1 MKHHFTTILRLAQVA
16 GLSAAAALFV
26 PTAAW
31 GQANAVTDESTESAD
46 PRPQREEEAD
56 PGDATSETADA
67 ESRRN
72 GRRQP
77 EASSRQPGEE
87 RNTVPADRR
96 GNLREDDAR
105 SDYGDERDSA
115 LDRELDRDTRVM
127 DRDRGFQDRRRF
139 EDRRTLDDRRGFD
152 EAREIDD
159 ASRSVSRRRGLDRRD
174 RAMDSRQSAR
184 ENFRVEDLRGPDLGL
199 WFDRRTRDGLVISNV
214 ASSGAIAQF
223 GFREGDRL
231 ISVNGQR
238 VASERDFLNYLFSD
252 DVIYDRVPVVVLRD
266 NRRRLIYVRPDVFV
280 SQTAVVDPLDRFG
293 IVLDDRNTDRIV
305 VWRVLPRSPAYYA
318 GIRAGDVLTA
328 LDGYRID
335 DAGDLVRLIQSAG
348 AQNVAVEVS
357 RNQQPRELYV
367 DLAIAETATQPRT
380 SLRATVQEPIDR
392 EGVFDDIRS
401 VDPSVD
407 RRLRPRP
414 DVPPGTRI
422 PGGEVG
428 RERGPIAPTGAE
440 GGTPTTP
447 MRLGFPR

>member
-1 MKHHFTTILRLAQVA
+1 MNYHFTTFLRLAQIA
-16 GLSAAAALFV
+16 GLSAAAALFA
-26 PTAAW
+26 PTATW
-31 GQANAVTDESTESAD
+31 GQANAVPDESTESAEAE
-46 PRPQREEEAD
+46 PRREEAAD
-56 PGDATSETADA
+56 AGDATSDAADA
-67 ESRRN
+67 ESRSDE
-72 GRRQP
+72 RRQP
-77 EASSRQPGEE
+77 ETRSRRQPGEE
-87 RNTVPADRR
+87 RNTPAEQGRIQ
-96 GNLREDDAR
+96 READAR
-105 SDYGDERDSA
+105 SDRGNQRDSA
-115 LDRELDRDTRVM
+115 LNRESGRETRDSG
-127 DRDRGFQDRRRF
+127 RDGEFEDRRRF
-139 EDRRTLDDRRGFD
+139 EDRRNLDDRRGFG
-152 EAREIDD
+152 EAREIED
-159 ASRSVSRRRGLDRRD
+159 ANRSVSGRRALDGRE
-174 RAMDSRQSAR
+174 RATDSRQQR
-184 ENFRVEDLRGPDLGL
+184 RQNFRVEDLRGPDLGL

-238 VASERDFLNYLFSD
+238 VASERDFLNYLFAD
-252 DVIYDRVPVVVLRD
+252 DVVYERVPVVVLRD

-280 SQTAVVDPLDRFG
+280 SQTAVADPLDRFG
-293 IVLDDRNTDRIV
+293 IVLDDRYTDRIV
-305 VWRVLPRSPAYYA
+305 IWRVLPRSPAYYA

-328 LDGYRID
+328 LDGYRVD
-335 DAGDLVRLIQSAG
+335 DAGDLVRLIQSTG

-367 DLAIAETATQPRT
+367 DLAIAETVTQPRT
-380 SLRATVQEPIDR
+380 SLRATVEEPIDR

-401 VDPSVD
+401 VDPSVE